1 MTSQSNPTEQIVL
14 DPKVKN
20 VAFDW
25 FISNADGYEYPC
37 SIHYEIDER
46 TKEVFSYGVSFHI
59 GFDNPKDGFKYVK
72 EILQDIVKDLEGK
85 GLEFLQEPVI
95 E

>member
-1 MTSQSNPTEQIVL
+1 MTSQSDPTTQPIL
-14 DPKVKN
+14 DPKVSA

-46 TKEVFSYGVSFHI
+46 TKEIFRYGVSFHF
-59 GFDNPKDGFKYVK
+59 GFDNPRDGFKYVK
-72 EILQDIVKDLEGK
+72 EILQDIVRELNGSAVAFLE
-85 GLEFLQEPVI
+85 EPII